1 MAQWA
6 HGYNVEVPYTLGYYK
21 ETSPIWVKWAVLIGG
36 RKPPQD
42 RNLRVLELGCGFGY
56 NLCIHAACFP
66 MMEFLGI
73 DFNPAHV
80 FHGNELARIGG
91 LKNIRFEEG
100 DFVELAKEWPS
111 RYGQFHYVI
120 LHGVWTWIAKPVRE
134 AAVEILKKALLPG
147 GIVYNS
153 YNAMPGWMVGTLL
166 RALLKNYQEVTGL
179 PGIEAVRKG
188 LDLAKKMADIP
199 APVFNVYPALKNRIE
214 MASKHNLNYVV
225 HEYLN
230 DAHTV
235 FWVHEVIEEML
246 EGKCYYAG
254 SANLV
259 ENFLPG
265 LLPDPLE
272 KVVNE
277 FSNMHFRLFLIDFM
291 INQAFRRD
299 IYQKGIVNP
308 WPIEQLRELKSMAF
322 IRLGNPREEELVF
335 STTAGQIKGRKE
347 IYEPILE
354 ELSTGIKTVG
364 EIVENKK
371 LKEQGIKLP
380 GVIQY
385 LTLLLD
391 KGLIALYNETF
402 NIPYAVNLSRTI
414 ARLATEGRPY
424 NFLPAPVTGVGVNV
438 PPVEMMI
445 LDALYDGQVSN
456 MDMLVDKSLARLKNL
471 GRTLVKD
478 DKPIE
483 DPAEERAYMGEIAQ
497 KFVAG
502 RIPELKKLGV
512 VI

>member
-1 MAQWA
+1 
-6 HGYNVEVPYTLGYYK
+6 
-21 ETSPIWVKWAVLIGG
+21 
-36 RKPPQD
+36 
-42 RNLRVLELGCGFGY
+42 
-56 NLCIHAACFP
+56 
-66 MMEFLGI
+66 
-73 DFNPAHV
+73 
-80 FHGNELARIGG
+80 
-91 LKNIRFEEG
+91 
-100 DFVELAKEWPS
+100 
-111 RYGQFHYVI
+111 
-120 LHGVWTWIAKPVRE
+120 
-134 AAVEILKKALLPG
+134 
-147 GIVYNS
+147 
-153 YNAMPGWMVGTLL
+153 
-166 RALLKNYQEVTGL
+166 
-179 PGIEAVRKG
+179 
-188 LDLAKKMADIP
+188 
-199 APVFNVYPALKNRIE
+199 
-214 MASKHNLNYVV
+214 
-225 HEYLN
+225 
-230 DAHTV
+230 
-235 FWVHEVIEEML
+235 
-246 EGKCYYAG
+246 
-254 SANLV
+254 
-259 ENFLPG
+259 
-265 LLPDPLE
+265 
-272 KVVNE
+272 
-277 FSNMHFRLFLIDFM
+277 
-291 INQAFRRD
+291 
-299 IYQKGIVNP
+299 
-308 WPIEQLRELKSMAF
+308 MAF
-322 IRLGNPREEELVF
+322 IKLGNPGEEELVF

-385 LTLLLD
+385 LTLLLE

-402 NIPYAVNLSRTI
+402 NVPYAVNLSRVI
-414 ARLATEGRPY
+414 ARLVTEGRPY